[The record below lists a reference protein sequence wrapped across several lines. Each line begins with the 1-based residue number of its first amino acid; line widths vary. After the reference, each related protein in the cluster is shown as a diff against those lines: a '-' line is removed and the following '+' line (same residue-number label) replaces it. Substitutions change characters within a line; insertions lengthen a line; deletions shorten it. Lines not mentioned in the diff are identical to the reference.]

1 MSEMTKHLH
10 KFTKKGARFHW
21 DANTEDNFSKLKKL
35 LVTPPILIHVDYSK
49 QIYLLMDTSDD
60 TVGAALCHK
69 IEDKYRPI
77 AFYTAKM
84 NGAQRNYSISEKEA
98 LAMYIALKHFEPTI
112 EGYHISIITDHASL
126 VHIFDAPHKAPS
138 PRLKRWALYMQSFSY
153 EIQYHEG
160 KTHYLADYV
169 SRLDTD
175 ITLPEN
181 DDPDLGID
189 CLFQQ
194 DDHTF
199 QSAVTRSK
207 VTQNPRPADPKQNSK
222 KRPAKTIPKPPKVNV
237 EPQPQDMTHPDTN
250 YFQDLDRAGIAKHDS
265 EDEFC
270 CLKPLIC
277 SVTKE
282 VLNTRELRLG
292 TPCLHLSN

>member
-1 MSEMTKHLH
+1 
-10 KFTKKGARFHW
+10 
-21 DANTEDNFSKLKKL
+21 
-35 LVTPPILIHVDYSK
+35 
-49 QIYLLMDTSDD
+49 
-60 TVGAALCHK
+60 
-69 IEDKYRPI
+69 
-77 AFYTAKM
+77 M

-112 EGYHISIITDHASL
+112 EGYHISIITDHAPL

-189 CLFQQ
+189 CLF
-194 DDHTF
+194 
-199 QSAVTRSK
+199 
-207 VTQNPRPADPKQNSK
+207 P
-222 KRPAKTIPKPPKVNV
+222 
-237 EPQPQDMTHPDTN
+237 
-250 YFQDLDRAGIAKHDS
+250 
-265 EDEFC
+265 
-270 CLKPLIC
+270 
-277 SVTKE
+277 
-282 VLNTRELRLG
+282 
-292 TPCLHLSN
+292 